1 MDKKA
6 ALEILKNRKEDYLV
20 PNSDIDEA
28 IDVAISVL
36 EEKINKNII
45 IELCLKED
53 GEEITVDIN
62 KLENSEIA
70 DFLMNIITVNIVDE
84 INSKHITEIDYNIEG
99 DE

>member
-36 EEKINKNII
+36 EEKINKNVI

-62 KLENSEIA
+62 KIENSEIA

>member
-36 EEKINKNII
+36 EEKTNKNVI

-84 INSKHITEIDYNIEG
+84 INSRHITEIDYNIEG

>member
-1 MDKKA
+1 MDKKT

-28 IDVAISVL
+28 IDIAISVL
-36 EEKINKNII
+36 EEKTNKNVI

-84 INSKHITEIDYNIEG
+84 INSRHITEIDYNIEG